1 MTVTIPSTHTL
12 ERPPL
17 SHFGIAGRE
26 VRLSESLRL
35 ASVTERSQDI
45 TLRTREGD
53 IVTLSMDQHTAAVYG
68 RDGRL
73 SLNRHCAADAEGHQ
87 TSYQGL
93 TGGNRAWLGIA
104 SGREA
109 TLSIEGDLS
118 RQEVRDI
125 RKALHRIHRLIGQ
138 SFGANAEATPPR
150 SGLAGL
156 DTLAGIEV
164 TIRQSRTVMAARS
177 TRMST
182 ASYGADGQIS
192 SGPDRQSAPQQPA
205 WQTMAGKA
213 ADIVWDTG
221 IDPTHFKQP
230 LEHLFGGWSYMLRRR
245 QDPWHNGLLKKI
257 AVSLEDRLGLS
268 PPDEGRRQWWTP

>member
-1 MTVTIPSTHTL
+1 MTVDIVPTNIRELPIVS
-12 ERPPL
+12 L
-17 SHFGIAGRE
+17 SIKAGRE

-73 SLNRHCAADAEGHQ
+73 SLNQHDAADAEGHQ

-93 TGGNRAWLGIA
+93 TGENHAWLGIA

-138 SFGANAEATPPR
+138 SFGAGAEATPQR
-150 SGLAGL
+150 AGLAGL
-156 DTLAGIEV
+156 DTLDGIEV
-164 TIRQSRTVMAARS
+164 TIQQSRTLMAARS
-177 TRMST
+177 TSISA
-182 ASYGADGQIS
+182 ASYGADGQVS
-192 SGPDRQSAPQQPA
+192 SSPDRQPAPERPA
-205 WQTMAGKA
+205 WPTIAGKA

-230 LEHLFGGWSYMLRRR
+230 LEQLFGGWSHMLRRR
-245 QDPWHNGLLKKI
+245 QDPWQNGLLKKI
-257 AVSLEDRLGLS
+257 AGSLGDRLGLS
-268 PPDEGRRQWWTP
+268 PTDGDRRQWWTL